1 MGVGHLLAE
10 NSRAVCGND
19 VWHIAGKESRSAG
32 DRRPARVRGPAQ
44 EGLPG
49 RKRAGRRM
57 LGSGTQLRSP
67 CTPSLGTGRPVLVE
81 SPHLLC
87 NHRTDT

>member
-1 MGVGHLLAE
+1 METMSGTL
-10 NSRAVCGND
+10 R
-19 VWHIAGKESRSAG
+19 
-32 DRRPARVRGPAQ
+32 
-44 EGLPG
+44 G
-49 RKRAGRRM
+49 RKAGRQETAGQQVCEGQLRRGSQAGRELGRM